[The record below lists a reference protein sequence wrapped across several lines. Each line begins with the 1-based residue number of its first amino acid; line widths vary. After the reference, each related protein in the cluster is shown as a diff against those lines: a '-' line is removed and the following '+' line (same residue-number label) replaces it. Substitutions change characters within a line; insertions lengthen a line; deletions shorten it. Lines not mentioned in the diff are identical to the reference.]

1 MKFTKKNQALKL
13 IEPSYL
19 ASLSSLLWIALYYL
33 PVGGALL
40 RLILP
45 LPIILLHLR
54 RGTRT
59 AFEGLIIQFLLL
71 LILMG
76 PIRGTLFLFPYGI
89 LAFWLGW
96 SWFKK
101 KNWWLSWSVGIILGA
116 LGFFIRL
123 FALSALVGDN
133 LWVIITKASYGL
145 IDWFIGVINW
155 FIGVFNLPFS
165 LPFPPSIL
173 IIQLIAIL
181 LIIFQEMVYVLT
193 IHILAHS
200 LFPRLNTNIP
210 DPPKIINGFVDLG
223 L

>member
-1 MKFTKKNQALKL
+1 MKISKKVDALKL

-19 ASLSSLLWIALYYL
+19 ASLSSLLWVALYYL
-33 PVGGALL
+33 PIGGAFL

-54 RGTRT
+54 RGTKT

-71 LILMG
+71 FILMG

-96 SWFKK
+96 SWLKEN
-101 KNWWLSWSVGIILGA
+101 NWWVSWSVGFILGT
-116 LGFFIRL
+116 LGFFIRV
-123 FALSALVGDN
+123 FALSTLVGDN
-133 LWVIITKASYGL
+133 LWIIITRASYGL
-145 IDWFIGVINW
+145 VDKFIEL
-155 FIGVFNLPFS
+155 FNLPFS
-165 LPFPPSIL
+165 PSIK
-173 IIQLIAIL
+173 IIQFVAIL

-193 IHILAHS
+193 IHVIAYS
-200 LFPRLNTNIP
+200 LFPRLNSNIP
-210 DPPKIINGFVDLG
+210 DPPKMINGFVDLG

>member
-1 MKFTKKNQALKL
+1 MKFSKKNDALKI

-19 ASLSSLLWIALYYL
+19 ASLSSLLWVALYYL

-45 LPIILLHLR
+45 LPLILLHLR

-59 AFEGLIIQFLLL
+59 ALEGLIVQFLLL
-71 LILMG
+71 FVLMG
-76 PIRGTLFLFPYGI
+76 PIRGSLFLFPYGI

-96 SWFKK
+96 SWYKR
-101 KNWWLSWSVGIILGA
+101 KNWWFSWIMGCIIGT
-116 LGFFIRL
+116 LGFFIRV
-123 FALSALVGDN
+123 FALSSLVGDN
-133 LWVIITKASYGL
+133 LWVIITRASYGL
-145 IDWFIGVINW
+145 IDKVIEL
-155 FIGVFNLPFS
+155 FNLPFS
-165 LPFPPSIL
+165 PSIR

-193 IHILAHS
+193 LHILAYS
-200 LFPRLNTNIP
+200 LFPRLKSNIP
-210 DPPKIINGFVDLG
+210 DPPNIMNGFVDLG